1 MRLPVDTSAVR
12 FAAAGPAEP
21 VLDFET
27 RQPKTD
33 GHGVPL
39 FNILVFA
46 AGTGV
51 RHAIDDLAPREARIL
66 DLYVGD
72 KGVSKELFQRQIK
85 ALEGERVELQDQ
97 LGHYASRTSTQQKSS
112 PRPKKSSVT
121 FMGVGTA

>member
-46 AGTGV
+46 AGTRVKDSSRSRVSGEV
-51 RHAIDDLAPREARIL
+51 KGLSEFTLVKITNLITTTWE
-66 DLYVGD
+66 VGANH
-72 KGVSKELFQRQIK
+72 GVSFR
-85 ALEGERVELQDQ
+85 ADRVEILKAQ
-97 LGHYASRTSTQQKSS
+97 A
-112 PRPKKSSVT
+112 
-121 FMGVGTA
+121 